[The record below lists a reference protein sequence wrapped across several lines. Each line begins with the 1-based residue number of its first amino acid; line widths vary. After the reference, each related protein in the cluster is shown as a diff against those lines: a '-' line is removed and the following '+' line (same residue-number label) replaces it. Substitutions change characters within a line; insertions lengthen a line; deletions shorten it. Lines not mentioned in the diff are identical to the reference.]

1 MVYIFGVPRFEELLP
16 SNERQARVWKKERE
30 KAYRGSITHF
40 MRALRDSSLN
50 ESGFVVKRIF
60 TKPNPKRPTDEWLN
74 EKMKP
79 MRNQFKNNKIVFSID
94 REDSLS
100 YYMKLWRLPK
110 EIDSVAEKIYSGGE
124 FGRSNTE
131 TLENVKGKYEVV
143 FDSREEIEYLNV
155 IRRKYTEKQKSTFHL
170 LNDTLTIY
178 SNGYYEDVRSL
189 FLEGYRSW
197 HEKYSNILP
206 LEYRPDLQK

>member
-1 MVYIFGVPRFEELLP
+1 
-16 SNERQARVWKKERE
+16 
-30 KAYRGSITHF
+30 
-40 MRALRDSSLN
+40 
-50 ESGFVVKRIF
+50 
-60 TKPNPKRPTDEWLN
+60 
-74 EKMKP
+74 MKP
-79 MRNQFKNNKIVFSID
+79 MRNQFKNNQIVFSID

-131 TLENVKGKYEVV
+131 TLENIKGKYEVV